1 VEPTQRGP
9 AMRRRLRAIAAV
21 ILVTLLAACG
31 GGGGTGPAT
40 YTISVNVSGLSGA
53 GLILQLNL
61 AKNLAVA
68 ADGNFTF
75 ATALSAGASYMIS
88 VKTQPSSPAQVCV
101 APDGAGLVGKADV
114 TGIAVNCTISTCP
127 SLPSS
132 SGAGSAPSPTLFVL
146 DTGRPPGIDTVN
158 SCIIGYPANSSGSV
172 SPAVSIALPSGA
184 AYSYQS
190 LVTDSSGYIYVE
202 SDSGPQGAVGEV
214 LVFAPGAN
222 GMATPVRTLVV
233 PGGSLEFP
241 NTIAVDGT
249 GAIYVATFNSILV
262 FAPGADGNA
271 APIRT
276 IGVQNG
282 VAAAAVC
289 DELAVDRN
297 GNIVCAFDESGLIQV
312 FTNAPTGSGPPAR
325 TISLAD
331 SGASVREIIGLSLDP
346 AGNIYVAG
354 VFELNAGLPV
364 SIVGF
369 AGGTGGAE
377 TPINTLS
384 SDALPNSVNARRLG
398 FDVAGNLYV
407 YELGTADSNSEP
419 TVLRFTATANGFA
432 TPSTET
438 LASFPILDGALAIAV
453 D

>member
-1 VEPTQRGP
+1 
-9 AMRRRLRAIAAV
+9 MAAV
-21 ILVTLLAACG
+21 ILATFLAGCG
-31 GGGGTGPAT
+31 GGGGSGPAT
-40 YTISVNVSGLSGA
+40 YTISVNVSGLLGA
-53 GLILQLNL
+53 GLVLQLNL
-61 AKNLAVA
+61 ANDLAVA
-68 ADGNFTF
+68 AGGNFTF
-75 ATALSAGASYMIS
+75 ATALPAGANYMIS
-88 VKTQPSSPAQVCV
+88 VKTQPSSPSQVCV

-114 TGIAVNCTISTCP
+114 TGIAVKCTISTCP
-127 SLPSS
+127 SLPSN
-132 SGAGSAPSPTLFVL
+132 SGAGSVSSPTLFVL
-146 DTGRPPGIDTVN
+146 DTGYAPGGNVAN
-158 SCIIGYPANSSGSV
+158 ACVIGYPANSSGSV
-172 SPAVSIALPSGA
+172 SPATSIALPSGA

-190 LVTDSSGYIYVE
+190 LATDSSGYIYVE
-202 SDSGPQGAVGEV
+202 SDSSPQGAVGEV
-214 LVFAPGAN
+214 RVFAPGAN
-222 GMATPVRTLVV
+222 GMATPVRTLLV
-233 PGGSLEFP
+233 PGGSVEFP

-276 IGVQNG
+276 IGVQDG
-282 VAAAAVC
+282 VAAGAVC
-289 DELAVDRN
+289 DQLAVDPN

-312 FTNAPTGSGPPAR
+312 FTNAPTGSGSPAR

-331 SGASVREIIGLSLDP
+331 SAVREIVGLSLDP

-384 SDALPNSVNARRLG
+384 ADALPNSVNVRRLG

-407 YELGTADSNSEP
+407 YELGTTDSNSAP

-438 LASFPILDGALAIAV
+438 LGSFPILDGTLAIAV